1 MNLFCCLR
9 CYPDT
14 TMTND
19 EASGSKMSLGPLLLP
34 PSAGGLPVK
43 YLTHLLQMN
52 LLMKK
57 KNIRTLRMRWTRR
70 SQNYQDSKCGTLV
83 GANTVLG
90 RASVSADVWVEATT
104 PPTPAARSR
113 PCGLT

>member
-1 MNLFCCLR
+1 MNLFCCFR

-14 TMTND
+14 TKNND
-19 EASGSKMSLGPLLLP
+19 EASGSKMSLGPQLLP
-34 PSAGGLPVK
+34 QSAGGLPVK

-70 SQNYQDSKCGTLV
+70 SQNCQDSKCGSLV

-90 RASVSADVWVEATT
+90 RAYVWAGVCSECPT
-104 PPTPAARSR
+104 PPAPATRLR
-113 PCGLT
+113 PSGLT